1 MIGNAI
7 EYWEALK
14 KVEHWLEM
22 DLLKVHKKI
31 QRNQQYRLAGD
42 FIYNVVHITI
52 FKVFVIMTLRCTYFM
67 TSNKAS
73 WNTKLKDIIRTTF
86 CASVN
91 LVYKIVK
98 KTGDRQW
105 SIRNWVT
112 QTETKK
118 QKSGS
123 NSPKSARKTI
133 VTIHIFVIAWFL
145 FNWFFSH
152 Y

>member
-7 EYWEALK
+7 EYWEVLK

-52 FKVFVIMTLRCTYFM
+52 FKVFVIMTLRCTYLM

-73 WNTKLKDIIRTTF
+73 
-86 CASVN
+86 
-91 LVYKIVK
+91 
-98 KTGDRQW
+98 
-105 SIRNWVT
+105 
-112 QTETKK
+112 
-118 QKSGS
+118 
-123 NSPKSARKTI
+123 
-133 VTIHIFVIAWFL
+133 
-145 FNWFFSH
+145 
-152 Y
+152 